1 MPSLNRF
8 SIVLLAGLLCGLS
21 ASGLAQSLG
30 NAGTVSGV
38 VSDPNGAVIAG
49 ATVVIQ
55 SRVTGYRRST
65 ATDEAG
71 SFRCARARGE
81 SCARIC

>member
-8 SIVLLAGLLCGLS
+8 FIVLLAGLLCGLS

-55 SRVTGYRRST
+55 SRVTGVPALNDHRRGGVVPLLRRS
-65 ATDEAG
+65 AE
-71 SFRCARARGE
+71 
-81 SCARIC
+81 